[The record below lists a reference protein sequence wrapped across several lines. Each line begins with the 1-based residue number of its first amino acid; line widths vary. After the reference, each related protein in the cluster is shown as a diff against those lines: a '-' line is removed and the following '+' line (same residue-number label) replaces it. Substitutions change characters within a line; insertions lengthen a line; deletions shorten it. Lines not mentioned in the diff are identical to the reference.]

1 MVNKKTTTKKTWNAP
16 KYFLNVVFFTFIII
30 SAQLVYITMF
40 PSIYGIN
47 MDDFASARNSYS
59 TKLYAKRGTIFDSE
73 GNTLALNVSSYT
85 VIAYLSESRTG
96 KSKTPLHVVDKKETA
111 KKLAPILNMSEEY
124 ILSLLNRNSYQ
135 VELGPGGR
143 GITELVKEEIEAL
156 ELPGIDFIETFKRY
170 YPNGNFASYILG
182 YAKQYTEEDKD
193 GNSTLKLVGE
203 LGIES
208 KYESILNG
216 TDGSL
221 TYQRDRYGYKIP
233 DTTEYR
239 VDAVDGSDIYLT
251 IDSNIQRFVE
261 SAMEEMKE
269 YSPEWAT
276 IAMMDAKTGEILAAS
291 SIPSFNPN
299 IRDITNYQ
307 NPLVTYAFEPGSTM
321 KTFSYMCAVDS
332 GKYDGNKA
340 VGTGRVQIEDAEVR
354 DWNRT
359 GWGYITVDK
368 GFIYSSNVAT
378 STLVSDVISKA
389 QLRDCYDKFGFG
401 KVTDIE
407 LSKESSGVI
416 DFTYPIE
423 VATAAFGQGITTTVL
438 QQLQGMTI
446 IANNGKLVKPHLVK
460 KIVDVNSNEIIYQSN
475 IEKSNQLVKTSTV
488 EYMKNLLNEVV
499 NGPDW
504 NRTGKGYMMP
514 GYDLIGKTGT
524 AQIAGKNGYLTGYN
538 DYIYSF
544 SGMYPKD
551 DPKIIIYAS
560 IQRPAYGANQGI
572 TKAVKQII
580 TNTTK
585 YLNLFDI
592 DTNKSKT
599 QKVTLES
606 YKNKN
611 TNTIVTKLENYG
623 INVIT
628 LGTGN
633 KIIDQYPKKGTS
645 LLSNDKVILTTNDK
659 NITLPSLEN
668 WSKKDSINLLNLLNI
683 KYKIEGDGFVTSQ
696 SIKAGTVVTE
706 GMEIELKLQNKYIE
720 ETE

>member
-1 MVNKKTTTKKTWNAP
+1 MVNKKTTKKVWNAP

-30 SAQLVYITMF
+30 SLQLIYITMF
-40 PSIYGIN
+40 PTIYGIN

-59 TKLYAKRGTIFDSE
+59 TKLYAKRGTIFDND

-96 KSKTPLHVVDKKETA
+96 KSKTPLHVVDKELTA
-111 KKLAPILNMSEEY
+111 KKLSPILNMSEEY
-124 ILSLLNRNSYQ
+124 ILSLLNRDSYQ

-156 ELPGIDFIETFKRY
+156 NLPGIDFIETFKRY
-170 YPNGNFASYILG
+170 YPNGNFASYIIG
-182 YAKQYTEEDKD
+182 YAKQYTNEDKE
-193 GNSTLKLVGE
+193 GNSDLKLVGE

-233 DTTEYR
+233 DTVEQR
-239 VDAVDGSDIYLT
+239 IDAIDGADIYLT

-261 SAMEEMKE
+261 SAMEDMKA

-307 NPLVTYAFEPGSTM
+307 NPLVTYTFEPGSTM
-321 KTFSYMCAVDS
+321 KTFSYMCAIDS
-332 GKYDGNKA
+332 GKYDGNKV
-340 VGTGRVQIEDAEVR
+340 VGTGSVIIEDAEVR

-359 GWGYITVDK
+359 GWGYITLDK

-378 STLVSDVISKA
+378 SSLVSNVISKGE
-389 QLRDCYDKFGFG
+389 LNDCYNKFGFG
-401 KVTDIE
+401 KITDIE
-407 LSKESSGVI
+407 LSKEAAGIV

-446 IANNGKLVKPHLVK
+446 IANNGKLVKPHIVK
-460 KIVDVNSNEIIYQSN
+460 KIVDVNNNETIYESS
-475 IEKSNQLVKTSTV
+475 IERSNQLVKTSTV
-488 EYMKNLLNEVV
+488 TYMKNLLNEVV
-499 NGPDW
+499 NGADW
-504 NRTGKGYMMP
+504 NRTGRGYMMP

-524 AQIAGKNGYLTGYN
+524 AQIAGKNGYLQGYN

-560 IQRPAYGANQGI
+560 IQRPVYGANQGI
-572 TKAVKQII
+572 TNAVKEII

-585 YLNLFDI
+585 YLNLFDT
-592 DTNKSKT
+592 DDNKSKT
-599 QKVTLES
+599 IKTKLES

-611 TNTIVTKLENYG
+611 TTKVVTKLENNG
-623 INVIT
+623 IDVIK
-628 LGTGN
+628 LGEGT
-633 KIIDQYPKKGTS
+633 KIIDQYPKQGTNV
-645 LLSNDKVILTTNDK
+645 LSNDRVILITNDK
-659 NITLPSLEN
+659 NIKLPSLIK
-668 WSKKDSINLLNLLNI
+668 WSKKECINLFNLLNI
-683 KYKIEGDGFVTSQ
+683 KYKINGDGFVTEQ
-696 SIKAGTVVTE
+696 SIKAGTNINDIT
-706 GMEIELKLQNKYIE
+706 EIEIKLENKQVE
-720 ETE
+720 ETK